1 MLANQSYE
9 FLGLRG
15 GGGSVGGLEGGRDR
29 YVKREGRRKGRR
41 GVGNALLGRVRGWKG

>member
-15 GGGSVGGLEGGRDR
+15 GGGSVEGLEGGRDR
-29 YVKREGRRKGRR
+29 YVKREERKDGW
-41 GVGNALLGRVRGWKG
+41 GGECFVGKG